1 MLKLLFTT
9 LILILFSSIAF
20 GQTNPKLNGNENH
33 QFSFGFGINYKSY
46 PKRIN
51 DLDKGRYTS
60 NPHLLSNFHPG
71 VNAGF
76 GLMTGFNYYAKPLI
90 FTYDPIF
97 RWDHITFDDKTSKP
111 IKGLLIDQ
119 LFSVQIIG
127 KSFNYGIGFM
137 WMNTNQS
144 ITYTKPDSTVHTAS
158 LKLNGYRFMIS
169 KDIQKYSFKMEFL
182 YHDYG
187 MYFYHLR
194 KSYFSINT
202 SISYRLFKK
211 EI

>member
-1 MLKLLFTT
+1 MLRKSLLI
-9 LILILFSSIAF
+9 ILLLTYVDVTYAQPELKSNWNKNKQFNFSL
-20 GQTNPKLNGNENH
+20 GL
-33 QFSFGFGINYKSY
+33 NYKSY

-51 DLDKGRYTS
+51 DLDKGIYTPR
-60 NPHLLSNFHPG
+60 PHILSNFDPG
-71 VNAGF
+71 IFAGF
-76 GLMTGFNYYAKPLI
+76 GLMTGLNFKLKPVL

-97 RWDHITFDDKTSKP
+97 RYDDINFDSITKRHV
-111 IKGLLIDQ
+111 KGLIIDQ

-127 KSFNYGIGFM
+127 KHFNYGIGFM

-144 ITYTKPDSTVHTAS
+144 ITYTKPDGTIDINN